1 MTMVCGSTTR
11 DYCFVGDIVAA
22 NLLALENNQAA
33 GAYNVGTGEETSVN
47 KVFEVIKSATNY
59 QGEPIYADPRSGEIQ
74 RIVLDST
81 RLRSELG
88 WSPSVTFEEGIT
100 ETIKWHKSHKL

>member
-33 GAYNVGTGEETSVN
+33 GVYNVGTGEEASVN
-47 KVFEVIKSATNY
+47 KVFEAIKSATNY
-59 QGEPIYADPRSGEIQ
+59 QGEPIYADARPGEIQ

-81 RLRSELG
+81 RLRTELG
-88 WSPSVTFEEGIT
+88 WKPSVMFEEGIAQ
-100 ETIKWHKSHKL
+100 TIEWHLKK